1 MADIIDLE
9 EKRDETL
16 TQEQVQEISKTL
28 EELLSEDNEENAIL
42 KQFMTF
48 LSMDE
53 ENFKLLAPG
62 VLQSFQQTLNNPNDK
77 ISLVQSLN
85 ASGAKA
91 EDLLQIF
98 LPMVDEID
106 EIEGLSDQ
114 KKDFLKEVMG
124 SVVNAVQETEG
135 IAKRI
140 IQIPIELCHP
150 DAKIPQYANID
161 DSGLDI
167 YALDDY
173 TIAPGETKLIPT
185 GFKVALPPGYELQVR
200 PKSGRALKT
209 KLRIANTPGTIDAGY
224 RDEVG
229 VIVEN
234 VDPPI
239 RAIHLREQ
247 ILELHENGAKT
258 TQPLPLTE
266 GDIEYGQSYTIGK
279 GEKFA
284 QLVLSEVPKAAFFR
298 VDSVEEIG
306 DNRGG
311 GFGSTGV

>member
-42 KQFMTF
+42 KQFMTL

-229 VIVEN
+229 IIVEN
-234 VDPPI
+234 VEPPI
-239 RAIHLREQ
+239 RMIH
-247 ILELHENGAKT
+247 IDYSKELLPETPISFGA
-258 TQPLPLTE
+258 
-266 GDIEYGQSYTIGK
+266 IEYGQSYTIGK

-311 GFGSTGV
+311 GFGSTGI

>member
-28 EELLSEDNEENAIL
+28 EELLSEDSEENAIL
-42 KQFMTF
+42 KQFMTL

-106 EIEGLSDQ
+106 EIEGLSIQ

-239 RAIHLREQ
+239 RAIHFGET
-247 ILELHENGAKT
+247 IY
-258 TQPLPLTE
+258 E
-266 GDIEYGQSYTIGK
+266 GSAAVGYNPNAFGPGSIEYGQSYTIGK

-306 DNRGG
+306 DDRGG
-311 GFGSTGV
+311 GFGSTGI

>member
-9 EKRDETL
+9 EKKDETL

-42 KQFMTF
+42 KQFMTL

-53 ENFKLLAPG
+53 ENFKLLTPG

-229 VIVEN
+229 IIVEN

-239 RAIHLREQ
+239 RAIHFRHGYLKDIHGNE
-247 ILELHENGAKT
+247 ISVTEPIN
-258 TQPLPLTE
+258 E

-311 GFGSTGV
+311 GFGSTGI